1 MVAGDRLST
10 LGEHLVA
17 LADRPEP
24 ADALAE
30 AVADLLPDARTLL
43 VLQSDLTALV
53 SGQPSAAAARLLAE
67 TAVPQS
73 RGVAATWRF
82 TPESVRSALDIGW
95 TADALRDELTAISG
109 RPLPQP
115 LDYLI
120 ADVARRHGAVR
131 VRGGRACIT
140 GSEAE
145 IAEILATRSLHTLH
159 LSRLAPTV
167 LTSPFELDEV
177 VDRLRKD
184 GFMPMPEDA
193 EGVTIVPDRTDGMD
207 RAPVTT
213 VRPRRRVEAGELAVR
228 LLAAPSVAE
237 PESPSFLQIAELAPQ
252 LDEAEVALLADALDH
267 GNDVHI
273 VYRNR
278 AGNRSARIVR
288 PEQLYGRWM
297 VSWCHLRAAAREF
310 TVSGIESV
318 SVPVP

>member
-1 MVAGDRLST
+1 
-10 LGEHLVA
+10 
-17 LADRPEP
+17 
-24 ADALAE
+24 
-30 AVADLLPDARTLL
+30 
-43 VLQSDLTALV
+43 
-53 SGQPSAAAARLLAE
+53 
-67 TAVPQS
+67 
-73 RGVAATWRF
+73 
-82 TPESVRSALDIGW
+82 
-95 TADALRDELTAISG
+95 
-109 RPLPQP
+109 
-115 LDYLI
+115 
-120 ADVARRHGAVR
+120 VR

-145 IAEILATRSLHTLH
+145 IAEILATRSLRTLH

-167 LTSPFELDEV
+167 LTSPFELDQV
-177 VDRLRKD
+177 VDRLRKA

-193 EGVTIVPDRTDGMD
+193 GGVTIVPDRTDGTD
-207 RAPVTT
+207 RASVRT
-213 VRPRRRVEAGELAVR
+213 VRPRRRVEAGELAAR
-228 LLAAPSVAE
+228 LLATPVAAE
-237 PESPSFLQIAELAPQ
+237 PGSPSFLQIAELAPQ

-318 SVPVP
+318 SVPVA